1 MFYRIAGFVERWV
14 GCCVAGLVGV
24 FVKFRVGVPVEARN
38 GARVGRLVGRLVG
51 CLVGCL
57 GGCLVG
63 VLVESRA
70 ESPVEAR
77 FEYAEARFEK
87 VPFHFAS

>member
-1 MFYRIAGFVERWV
+1 MFDRIAGFVERWV

-24 FVKFRVGVPVEARN
+24 SVKFRVGAPVEARN
-38 GARVGRLVGRLVG
+38 GARVGRLV
-51 CLVGCL
+51 
-57 GGCLVG
+57 GCLVG

-77 FEYAEARFEK
+77 FEYAEARFETI
-87 VPFHFAS
+87 PFHSAS